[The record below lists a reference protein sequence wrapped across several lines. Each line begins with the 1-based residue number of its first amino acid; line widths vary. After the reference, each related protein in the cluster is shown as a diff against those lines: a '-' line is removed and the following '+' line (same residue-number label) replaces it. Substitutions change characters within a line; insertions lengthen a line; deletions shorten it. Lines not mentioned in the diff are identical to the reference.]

1 MSLEICHSEK
11 LYDLYL
17 PNVILMVMDI
27 LQEADIIEFI
37 KSLRLRWSKTNFDSY
52 NERKSEKKK
61 TM

>member
-1 MSLEICHSEK
+1 
-11 LYDLYL
+11 LYV
-17 PNVILMVMDI
+17 PNVILMIMDI
-27 LQEADIIEFI
+27 LQEADIIELI